1 MRNEEYV
8 MAFDVFLTF
17 NGDCRSALEFYAG
30 VFKQK
35 MPERIMTYGQNP
47 GGSADADKERILYA
61 CMPIHGCNV
70 MFSDCP
76 SGFKS
81 VKGNN
86 IMLTVGLED
95 DGEIKETFDKLAEEG
110 EIEMKLGKTFFSEL
124 FGMVTDKFG
133 IIWQISKTA
142 AK

>member
-1 MRNEEYV
+1 
-8 MAFDVFLTF
+8 
-17 NGDCRSALEFYAG
+17 
-30 VFKQK
+30 
-35 MPERIMTYGQNP
+35 MPEHIMTYGQNP
-47 GGSADADKERILYA
+47 GGSSETDKDRILYA

-76 SGFKS
+76 SDFKS

-86 IMLTVGLED
+86 IMLTIGLKDEHD
-95 DGEIKETFDKLAEEG
+95 IKETFDKLAKG
-110 EIEMKLGKTFFSEL
+110 GAIEMKLGKTFFSEL

-133 IIWQISKTA
+133 IIWQISKIP